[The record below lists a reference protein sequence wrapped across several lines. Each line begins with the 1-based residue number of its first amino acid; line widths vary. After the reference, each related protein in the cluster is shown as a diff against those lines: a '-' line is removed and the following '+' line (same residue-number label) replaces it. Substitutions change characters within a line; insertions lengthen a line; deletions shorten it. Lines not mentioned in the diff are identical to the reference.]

1 MNTINYAI
9 DIFLHLDR
17 YLGMVINNYGFET
30 YLI

>member
-17 YLGMVINNYGFET
+17 YLGMVINKYVSKP
-30 YLI
+30 